1 MLRHEPFAGC
11 HAIVL
16 AAGAASRFDGAKLVA
31 PFAGQPLVCRAVGA
45 ALDSRVER
53 VTVILGSRADEVE
66 AALEPLRD
74 KRLELVRCADWQDG
88 LSASLRC
95 GLSHLPDC
103 RAAVIFLGDMPN
115 VSAALADR
123 VLKTVMDGAPA
134 AFPEYGGSPGHP
146 VAIASDLFRS
156 LERLKGDQGARAFLE
171 GTKGVVRLTTGDAGC
186 VQDVDTRHDLTRLA
200 SA

>member
-16 AAGAASRFDGAKLVA
+16 AAGAASRFDGAKLIA
-31 PFAGQPLVCRAVGA
+31 PFAGQPLICRAVGA
-45 ALDSRVER
+45 AHASRVER
-53 VTVILGSRADEVE
+53 VTVVLGSRADEVE

-74 KRLELVRCADWQDG
+74 MRLELVRCAVWQDG

-115 VSAALADR
+115 VSAALADK
-123 VLKTVMDGAPA
+123 VLETVLDGAPA
-134 AFPEYGGSPGHP
+134 VFPEYNGAPGHP
-146 VAIASDLFRS
+146 VAISRDLFRS
-156 LERLKGDQGARAFLE
+156 LERLEGDQGARALLKE
-171 GTKGVVRLTTGDAGC
+171 MKGVVRLTTGDAGC
-186 VQDVDTRHDLTRLA
+186 VQDVDTRHDLTRLT
-200 SA
+200 SD